1 MEDELYNEIIM
12 VLKDST
18 ILGFGANDEKKYRGI
33 RKFYTFRETS
43 DGKITLIKNVIDKLR
58 IVPRRRELPAIFN
71 KYHDESGHA
80 SKNVLMRETMIG
92 YFWPTKTVDID
103 AYVNNCVYCNEF
115 KKRFG
120 KAPSK
125 RDRPVVLEETKGIIV
140 PKRPIKR
147 KSKEPAS
154 SKTKTTKTKSSK
166 KTEEGP
172 WGSILEKKKKDNDS
186 GDSGIDSEDDN
197 DNNSNDDSDNSS
209 NSNSNK
215 NNESSIGT
223 KRLKLSKNQ
232 EDNHNDDEDDDDDDD
247 NNDDDDEDYNDDD
260 DDDYKVEEDEE
271 NEEENF
277 KPKRLGG
284 SRRQSAISSISDDN
298 SEIL

>member
-71 KYHDESGHA
+71 KYHDESSHD

-103 AYVNNCVYCNEF
+103 AYVNNCEYCNEF

-125 RDRPVVLEETKGIIV
+125 RDRPIVLEETKGIIS
-140 PKRPIKR
+140 KRPYKR

-154 SKTKTTKTKSSK
+154 SKTKTTNTKSSK
-166 KTEEGP
+166 ETEEGP
-172 WGSILEKKKKDNDS
+172 WGSILEKKKKDSDS
-186 GDSGIDSEDDN
+186 DIDSEHN
-197 DNNSNDDSDNSS
+197 NNSDDNDDSDNS
-209 NSNSNK
+209 
-215 NNESSIGT
+215 NNTKRTSGT
-223 KRLKLSKNQ
+223 KRLKSSKNHK
-232 EDNHNDDEDDDDDDD
+232 DNDDDDDD
-247 NNDDDDEDYNDDD
+247 NDNDNDNNNDNNDNDE
-260 DDDYKVEEDEE
+260 DDDYKEENEK

-277 KPKRLGG
+277 KPKRLGHG
-284 SRRQSAISSISDDN
+284 RRQSTISSISDDD

>member
-140 PKRPIKR
+140 PKRPNKR

-154 SKTKTTKTKSSK
+154 SKTKTTKTKSLK

-186 GDSGIDSEDDN
+186 DSGIDSEDDN
-197 DNNSNDDSDNSS
+197 DNDSNDDYDSDSS

-215 NNESSIGT
+215 NNESTSGT
-223 KRLKLSKNQ
+223 KRLKSSKN
-232 EDNHNDDEDDDDDDD
+232 DDDDDEDDDD
-247 NNDDDDEDYNDDD
+247 EDYKDDDD
-260 DDDYKVEEDEE
+260 DDDYKVKEKEE

-284 SRRQSAISSISDDN
+284 SRRQSAISSISDDD